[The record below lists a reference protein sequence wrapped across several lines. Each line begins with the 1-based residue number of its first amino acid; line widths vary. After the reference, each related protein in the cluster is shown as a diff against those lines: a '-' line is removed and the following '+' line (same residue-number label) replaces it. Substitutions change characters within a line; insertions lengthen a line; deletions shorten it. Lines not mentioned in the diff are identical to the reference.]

1 MKLCLVH
8 TADFHDRLT
17 AAKAA
22 RLREVKS
29 ERQALLLDCGDAIA
43 APNVVAFPWPER
55 AVRLMN
61 LAGYDAMAMGNRE
74 YCWCRDG
81 LRRKTHEAQF
91 PVLAANL
98 AGRGRDLGRT
108 QRWVTLVAPG
118 GARVGLFGLTQVMIR
133 PGSLA
138 AGLAASSFT
147 DQIPAAREAVV
158 ALRGEVDVLI
168 ALTHYGRG
176 DEDDLARACPELDA
190 ILCGHWHVPRP
201 SLEMVGRVAVARTF
215 HHGRGAAIL
224 TLEDGGWRQEEFPL

>member
-22 RLREVKS
+22 RLREVKA

-55 AVRLMN
+55 AIRLMN

-74 YCWCRDG
+74 YCWCRAG
-81 LRRKTHEAQF
+81 LRRKTHEAEF

-98 AGRGRDLGRT
+98 ALRRGDMGHI
-108 QRWVTLVAPG
+108 QRWVRAVAPG
-118 GARVGLFGLTQVMIR
+118 GARVGLVGLTQVMIR
-133 PGSLA
+133 PGGLA
-138 AGLAASSFT
+138 AGLAAVSFA
-147 DQIPAAREAVV
+147 DQTVAARAAVV
-158 ALRGEVDVLI
+158 ALRPEVDLLI

-176 DEDDLARACPELDA
+176 EEGDLARACPELDA
-190 ILCGHWHVPRP
+190 VLCGHWHVSRP

-224 TLEDGGWRQEEFPL
+224 TLEDGGWRQEELPL